1 MSLITS
7 IIPVFIPHVGCPHN
21 CVFCNQKK
29 IAGNVCAP
37 TPEQVAKQVEAAL
50 EKPHKSPPQVAFYG
64 GSFTAIPAED
74 QMAYLNAVKKWVE
87 NGELSGVRVSTRPD
101 FIDDRIVKRLWDN
114 GVRTVELGIQS
125 FDDEVLKVSG
135 RGHSSE
141 EGIFAAKCVK
151 KNGMGLILQLM
162 AGLPGD
168 KRETAV
174 ASACQAAKLYPDGV
188 RIYPVA
194 VIEDT
199 PLAELYR
206 RGKYKPLSVENAVEW
221 SADMLEVFIRENI
234 PVIRIGLNPSES
246 LEPVVLAGA
255 YHPALGELVRSR
267 VYLRRSRQSIA
278 ALEPDAGASIILK
291 CGKRYVSAVC
301 GQKAVNRITLEEEF
315 KLASL
320 RVREAELGEWQVE
333 ASVIKKT

>member
-21 CVFCNQKK
+21 CVFCDQKS
-29 IAGNVCAP
+29 IAGSVCAP
-37 TPEQVAKQVEAAL
+37 TPEQVSKQVEQAL

-64 GSFTAIPAED
+64 GSFTAIPVDD
-74 QMAYLNAVKKWVE
+74 QMAYLDAVKKWVE

-101 FIDDRIVKRLWDN
+101 FIDNAIVARLWDN
-114 GVRTVELGIQS
+114 GVRTIELGIQS
-125 FDDEVLKVSG
+125 FDDGVLKASG
-135 RGHSSE
+135 RGHSSRA
-141 EGIFAAKCVK
+141 GIDAVKCIK
-151 KNGMGLILQLM
+151 KHGMGLILQLM

-168 KRETAV
+168 TRETAL
-174 ASACQAAKLYPDGV
+174 ASAYQAAELYPDGV

-194 VIEDT
+194 VIENT
-199 PLAELYR
+199 ALAKLYKS
-206 RGKYKPLSVENAVEW
+206 GKYKPLSVDEAIEW
-221 SADMLEVFIRENI
+221 AADMLEVFIDEDI

-267 VYLRRSRQSIA
+267 VYLRRARESIK
-278 ALEPDAGASIILK
+278 EINPQPGADIILK

-301 GQKAVNRITLEEEF
+301 GQKALNRITLEEEF
-315 KLASL
+315 KAASL
-320 RVREAELGEWQVE
+320 RVREAELKEWQVE